1 MPGNGT
7 KSRYP
12 PLTTLQ
18 KLLRQ
23 NMRDAILRSGSGWTP
38 LTATKLG
45 WFLIRLPPAA
55 QRDLARLLLD
65 AAKAAPDR
73 PVGVDMGV
81 EDPDPPESGR

>member
-1 MPGNGT
+1 MKPP
-7 KSRYP
+7 SQYP

-23 NMRDAILRSGSGWTP
+23 NMRDVIRRGRPEWIPVSC
-38 LTATKLG
+38 TKHA
-45 WFLIRLPPAA
+45 WALIRLPPAA

>member
-1 MPGNGT
+1 MGRPPGP
-7 KSRYP
+7 SRFP

-18 KLLRQ
+18 ALLRQ
-23 NMRDAILRSGSGWTP
+23 NMRDTINRAEIVSRVCALHTSWQ
-38 LTATKLG
+38 
-45 WFLIRLPPAA
+45 LIRLPPAA